1 MRVYHVYILAG
12 RSRALY
18 IGVTGNLTRRVHAH
32 RAGMVHTTARYRIQR
47 LVYVED
53 YAYVRDA
60 IRREKQ
66 LKGWTRARKLAL
78 IATPNPAWD
87 ELMTFS

>member
-18 IGVTGNLTRRVHAH
+18 IGVTGNLPGRLHAH
-32 RAGMVHTTARYRIQR
+32 RTGMVHTTARYRIQR
-47 LVYVED
+47 LAYVETFVYVRE
-53 YAYVRDA
+53 A

-66 LKGWTRARKLAL
+66 LKGRTRARKLAL
-78 IATPNPAWD
+78 IATLNPAWE
-87 ELMTFS
+87 ELMPSM